1 MRTILLCLCVL
12 FSVYTVVVYDVTGGR
27 SAEAP
32 TPEARA
38 GMRLWQENNC
48 QSCHQFYG
56 LGGYMGPDLT
66 NVAARRDEQRLRTF
80 IRYGTGRMPAHGM
93 SDEELDQLIAFLRW
107 VDASGDARVPDSA
120 VHWSGT
126 YMIEPR

>member
-66 NVAARRDEQRLRTF
+66 NVAARRDEQRLRAPRSDPT
-80 IRYGTGRMPAHGM
+80 GTHAADRGQ
-93 SDEELDQLIAFLRW
+93 QLAVRAAGALLVVAAAVALW
-107 VDASGDARVPDSA
+107 HDARGGSVGLLC
-120 VHWSGT
+120 W
-126 YMIEPR
+126 